1 MKYKQDHRQR
11 SSIDGVAL
19 CRESLAKAQ
28 AEAEARTKARFNEL
42 QAKDLSERE
51 RIKAS
56 RLELEAIY
64 KSRLEAEQSAPDT
77 SKEGSE

>member
-1 MKYKQDHRQR
+1 MKYKQDHRQVA
-11 SSIDGVAL
+11 SIDGVAL

-28 AEAEARTKARFNEL
+28 AEAEATTKARLEALNAL
-42 QAKDLSERE
+42 NLSERE
-51 RIKAS
+51 RIKAT

-77 SKEGSE
+77 SEEVAE